1 MIADLIPQ
9 GWLSPSGLWLALGFF
24 AQLVFA
30 SRFVVQW
37 IASERAKASVM
48 PVAFWYLSLGGA
60 LMLLAYAI
68 HRRDPVFILGQSTG
82 TFIYLRNLYL
92 IRRAKH
98 NAPSLGTPERIT
110 PFPRD
115 RGER

>member
-1 MIADLIPQ
+1 MAGL
-9 GWLSPSGLWLALGFF
+9 LSQLNLSAQSLWLILGFF
-24 AQLVFA
+24 AQALFA
-30 SRFVVQW
+30 SRFLVQW

-82 TFIYLRNLYL
+82 TLIYVRNLYL
-92 IRRAKH
+92 IHRSGK
-98 NAPSLGTPERIT
+98 
-110 PFPRD
+110 D
-115 RGER
+115 RGDSVAA